1 MKSLQYL
8 YKYFIKYKWLLLLGT
23 FFVFASN
30 YFYIKM
36 PLFLKDVIDSII
48 NGENSI
54 HVVGFNIPIDTSKA
68 SKVALYIGL
77 VYMTLVLLKSIF
89 LFFMRQTIIKVSRYI
104 EFDLKNEIYAHYQE
118 LGYNFYKENST
129 GDLMN
134 RVSEDVSYVRTFL
147 GPGIM
152 YNINLVA
159 IFTMIVYQMLNINV
173 WLTFI
178 VLIPL
183 PIMSILIYRVSEKMN
198 QMSLVVQKEQSG
210 LSTIVQETF
219 TGIGVI
225 KAYERENE
233 VNDRFVDAS
242 KTYKKKQMNLVLIN
256 ALFQPTILL
265 LIGISTILSIYVG
278 GLFSFT
284 GDISYGG
291 ITAFVFFVGSLTWP
305 FASLGWLTSVI
316 QRAAASQERIN
327 EFLKTKPEIT
337 NPTNQPFLYN
347 GKIEFRNVTFTYK
360 GMAEPAIKNLS
371 FTIHP
376 HETVAFVGR
385 TASGKSTILKLL
397 LRQIEPQ
404 SGEILIDNQPLN
416 SINLEQFRE
425 QVGIVPQE
433 VFLFSDTIA
442 NNIRF
447 GANHEVSNEEIIK
460 ATELAHIRHNI
471 EAFENGYETLLG
483 ERGMNLSGGQKQRIS
498 IARAF
503 IRHPKLLVLDDCLSA
518 VDTETEEII
527 LRHLANDTHTLNTII
542 VSHRVSSLRN
552 AQKIIV
558 LKNGEKAEEGS
569 HEELMKVNGIYC
581 DMYNKQLVESDNSS
595 DSII

>member
-1 MKSLQYL
+1 
-8 YKYFIKYKWLLLLGT
+8 
-23 FFVFASN
+23 
-30 YFYIKM
+30 M